1 MNRLALLSETKWW
14 AQLLILPSLLLLFA
28 ILVYP
33 IGSGVL
39 LSFKEMRLTRPD
51 LGVPFVGLRHYVELA
66 GDPVFRTAAFNT
78 LVWVAAGTATQ
89 LGLGMVTALG
99 LNRGLQRALPGM
111 RWARV
116 AVLLPWVMPSVVAGH
131 MWALMLDSRLGVIN
145 DLLVRLGILVDY
157 HPFFADPDTAMPAV
171 LTVALWGSFP
181 FFTLFLLAGL
191 QGIPDEL
198 YEAADVDGAG
208 LWLQFRTITL
218 PLLMPIVVATVV
230 LRVIGMVNAP
240 RPAGGAHRRGT
251 RPRHPGAVPLRLPE
265 GVRRVRLRVR
275 RGPLGGDAPAAD
287 GLHRRLR
294 ARLRGDGGIVRFRS
308 RKRTDRLLDLL
319 TLLLIAATAVF
330 SLFPLAWTFLTSLK
344 REEEIVTRV
353 LQYVPR
359 RVTFDNYAT
368 LWQQSDFPVL
378 VANSAVVTAITCLIC
393 LAVGILAAY
402 SFSRYRFR
410 GRDRLLIF
418 YLVVRMFP
426 VVLLIIPLFVMMRD
440 LGLLDTRFGLALAYT
455 AFLVPLCIWMLK
467 GFFDAIPAEL
477 EDAARIDGCTRLGR
491 SGASCCRW
499 PAPAWRR
506 RRCSWPSPPGT
517 SSCSP

>member
-33 IGSGVL
+33 IGSGIL

-66 GDPVFRTAAFNT
+66 GDPVFRAAAFNT

-89 LGLGMVTALG
+89 LALGMVTALG

-145 DLLVRLGILVDY
+145 DLLVRLGLLADY
-157 HPFFADPDTAMPAV
+157 HPFFADPDTALPAV
-171 LTVALWGSFP
+171 LAVALWGSFP

-240 RPAGGAHRRGT
+240 
-251 RPRHPGAVPLRLPE
+251 
-265 GVRRVRLRVR
+265 
-275 RGPLGGDAPAAD
+275 
-287 GLHRRLR
+287 
-294 ARLRGDGGIVRFRS
+294 
-308 RKRTDRLLDLL
+308 DLL
-319 TLLLIAATAVF
+319 VVLTGGGPGHATQVLSLYAFQKAYAEFDFGYAAALSVVMLLLLMAFTVVYVRV
-330 SLFPLAWTFLTSLK
+330 SGVM
-344 REEEIVTRV
+344 EE
-353 LQYVPR
+353 
-359 RVTFDNYAT
+359 
-368 LWQQSDFPVL
+368 
-378 VANSAVVTAITCLIC
+378 
-393 LAVGILAAY
+393 
-402 SFSRYRFR
+402 
-410 GRDRLLIF
+410 
-418 YLVVRMFP
+418 
-426 VVLLIIPLFVMMRD
+426 
-440 LGLLDTRFGLALAYT
+440 
-455 AFLVPLCIWMLK
+455 
-467 GFFDAIPAEL
+467 
-477 EDAARIDGCTRLGR
+477 
-491 SGASCCRW
+491 
-499 PAPAWRR
+499 
-506 RRCSWPSPPGT
+506 
-517 SSCSP
+517 